1 MHRFVFVGA
10 GEVSTK
16 AVIAQVDD
24 LWGSI
29 PGDKKLVLPIT
40 GPQLGRL
47 ASIITDWA
55 IQTGKPFELLG
66 DDFEVSQRVYE
77 AALRVF
83 ESKEPLQVAINGMSP
98 RDHLL
103 VAFDDLDPDCQRAIR
118 KAKKAG
124 IPAYDLT
131 SGLSELILQEDEDD
145 DLPVTIPL
153 RDDDL
158 KTKTEVIAEG
168 DPLRWITQR
177 LQTAQDILQ
186 EVQELVNQA
195 TQMSPSLPSAATH
208 TAQRPKNRP
217 VKAQQEST
225 HA

>member
-1 MHRFVFVGA
+1 MHRFVLVGA

-29 PGDKKLVLPIT
+29 QGDKRLVLPIT

-83 ESKEPLQVAINGMSP
+83 ETKEPIQTAINGMSP
-98 RDHLL
+98 SDHLL
-103 VAFDDLDPDCQRAIR
+103 VAYDEVDPDCRRAVR
-118 KAKKAG
+118 KAKKVGAR
-124 IPAYDLT
+124 AFDLT
-131 SGLSELILQEDEDD
+131 SGLSELILEEEED
-145 DLPVTIPL
+145 DLPVTMPL

-158 KTKTEVIAEG
+158 KTKTEVTAAIDPLQWIAE
-168 DPLRWITQR
+168 R
-177 LQTAQDILQ
+177 LQEAQAILQ
-186 EVQELVNQA
+186 EVQEIVHGA
-195 TQMSPSLPSAATH
+195 SQMSRTAPSPVTNAP
-208 TAQRPKNRP
+208 QKPKNRP
-217 VKAQQEST
+217 MKAQQEAT